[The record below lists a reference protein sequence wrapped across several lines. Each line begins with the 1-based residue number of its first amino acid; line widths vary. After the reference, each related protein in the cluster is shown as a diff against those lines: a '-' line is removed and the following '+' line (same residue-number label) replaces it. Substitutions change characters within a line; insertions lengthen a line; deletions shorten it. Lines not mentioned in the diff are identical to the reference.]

1 MRNQTIINVIR
12 IGLEW
17 KKKDMQDNK
26 KVDKRV
32 KHTDQLIFQAM
43 QELVKTKFV
52 ENLMVSE
59 ICEKADISRQAFY
72 SRYSIPTDIV
82 DDYCRTLNQN
92 AIARLQQSKEKEENW
107 VKEFL
112 KITEENQEKI
122 HFLFSISLHDKTF
135 YHVIQF
141 YSGMIKELIYT
152 YSEEKKLDVFRINA
166 FVATSL
172 FYLSDFGHDVIS
184 LEELLKNLMRCFDEI
199 LYGK

>member
-1 MRNQTIINVIR
+1 
-12 IGLEW
+12 
-17 KKKDMQDNK
+17 MQDNK

-92 AIARLQQSKEKEENW
+92 AIARLQQNKEKEENW

-141 YSGMIKELIYT
+141 YSAMIKELIYT

-172 FYLSDFGHDVIS
+172 FYLSDFGNDVIS

-199 LYGK
+199 LYGKKSS

>member
-72 SRYSIPTDIV
+72 SRYSIPSDIV
-82 DDYCRTLNQN
+82 DDYCKSLNQN
-92 AIARLQQSKEKEENW
+92 ASAKLERCKGNEDW

-112 KITEENQEKI
+112 KSTEENQEKI
-122 HFLFSISLHDKTF
+122 HFLFSLSVSDKTF
-135 YHVIQF
+135 YHVVHF
-141 YSGMIKELIYT
+141 YTEMANNLIT
-152 YSEEKKLDVFRINA
+152 NYSDKKKFEEFRINA
-166 FVATSL
+166 FVATSI
-172 FYLSDFGHDVIS
+172 FYLQRFGHDVIS